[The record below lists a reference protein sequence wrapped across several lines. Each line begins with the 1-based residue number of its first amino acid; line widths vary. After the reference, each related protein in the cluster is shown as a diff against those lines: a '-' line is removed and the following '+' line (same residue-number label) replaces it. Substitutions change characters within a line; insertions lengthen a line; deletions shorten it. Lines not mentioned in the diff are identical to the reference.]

1 MKEADFFGK
10 RSLHTYHFQSHLG
23 ATGWTFHG
31 EQWHQ
36 KRHKEELM
44 AQIMNTDF
52 PHNRPN

>member
-10 RSLHTYHFQSHLG
+10 RSLHTYHFQPHLG